1 MNDSK
6 RVFPVAIALFFAALL
21 LNAVSLRI
29 NAMAYATQKKS
40 IDLDQDIEQ
49 TEQPAQRLLVPTNL
63 ERATKTVLS
72 NTVTI
77 RAFRPQDNADPAGE
91 GGKDEKQGKTETKK
105 KVRSVAVFSG
115 VIIRGGFVAAPLF
128 LPDPN
133 NPTVRL
139 TLPNGKQAIGR
150 PRILDEYSGLA
161 IIQIDEIES
170 PPLELCNAK
179 NPKVGSWVVS
189 GSAWGGREALVSF
202 GIVSGVDFRYPDAN
216 LVLPPLLVCDL
227 PASKTSKGSGIVSAD
242 GKLIGIVL
250 DVSKDNRWTY
260 AVPVCHLHNLIRTH
274 REMKATGKFDVN
286 EVLVLKR
293 QRPFVGINTDCRR
306 WNPDR
311 LVHDCVVERVNENSP
326 AEKAGLLK
334 GDILLGMNDLSR
346 RHGMDFVGEIRIRQ
360 PGDTVRFNILRDGN
374 EKEIELTLGGRY
386 KSTIDRIVRLSDL
399 ESSPNQLVSAK
410 KLGSNAQLWNIAKR
424 NLEPPSCDSSDKID
438 CLSESLQK
446 ERMKNAKL
454 LERMKQ
460 MEDKL
465 DRLLKLTVPKK

>member
-1 MNDSK
+1 M
-6 RVFPVAIALFFAALL
+6 FLAAMFLT
-21 LNAVSLRI
+21 AVSLQG
-29 NAMAYATQKKS
+29 NAFAYATQKKT
-40 IDLDQDIEQ
+40 IDLDQDLKQ
-49 TEQPAQRLLVPTNL
+49 TEQPAQRLSVPTSL
-63 ERATKTVLS
+63 ERATKAVLA

-77 RAFRPQDNADPAGE
+77 RVFRPEDNDA
-91 GGKDEKQGKTETKK
+91 DEKELKKDARVKVKKTA
-105 KVRSVAVFSG
+105 RSVAVFSG

-128 LPDPN
+128 LPDPK

-161 IIQIDEIES
+161 IIQIDEIET
-170 PPLELCNAK
+170 PPLKLCNAK
-179 NPKVGSWVVS
+179 KPKVGSWVVS

-202 GIVSGVDFRYPDAN
+202 GIVSGVDFRYPDAK

-227 PASKTSKGSGIVSAD
+227 QASKTSKGSGIVSAE
-242 GKLIGIVL
+242 GKLIGIVM

-274 REMKATGKFDVN
+274 QEIKATGKFDVN

-293 QRPFVGINTDCRR
+293 QRPFVGINTDCGR
-306 WNPDR
+306 WNTER
-311 LVHDCVVERVNENSP
+311 LVHDCVVTSVNKNSP

-334 GDILLGMNDLSR
+334 DDILIGMNDLSR

-386 KSTIDRIVRLSDL
+386 KSTSDRIVRLRDL
-399 ESSPNQLVSAK
+399 GSSPNQLVNAK
-410 KLGSNAQLWNIAKR
+410 NSGANAQLWNIAKK
-424 NLEPPSCDSSDKID
+424 NLEPPSCDSYDKIE
-438 CLSESLQK
+438 CLSESLQQERK
-446 ERMKNAKL
+446 RNAELHERMQ
-454 LERMKQ
+454 Q

-465 DRLLKLTVPKK
+465 ERLLKLANPKK